1 MPTVSKL
8 LNCRAPLRP
17 RLRRLPTPGRFMGGG
32 GPPLGA
38 ERRPLPRHRCRGI
51 SGSLAVGALPG
62 VSAPGARC
70 SAPACG
76 GWLRLGRPA
85 LFRPPRCGAVPCRRA
100 ALGPQSGGP
109 PRGGRPSFAAWR
121 SPLAAGLRLAPPLPV
136 SARLAWRLVL
146 PGGGSWV
153 AAWRLRLQ
161 GGSARLRR
169 SPAPP
174 AAIPAPAP
182 RGRPLGCALRACRF
196 GAPPPGARWRPLRRP
211 PVFRARAPRRGF
223 ARLRR
228 AGAQGPMLGLS
239 PCGDYEI
246 KGENLCT
253 PETRRT
259 EPAPSPSGPCSEHSS
274 GPGSTTRKHHKKF

>member
-1 MPTVSKL
+1 MLSVDQVRPHAKGVRPPELLPTVSKL

-85 LFRPPRCGAVPCRRA
+85 PFRPPRCGAVPCRRA

-121 SPLAAGLRLAPPLPV
+121 SPLAAGLRLAPPLPA

-146 PGGGSWV
+146 PGVGSWV
-153 AAWRLRLQ
+153 AAWRLRLP

-196 GAPPPGARWRPLRRP
+196 GARRRGRAGGPCAARL
-211 PVFRARAPRRGF
+211 FIARAPPGGTLRATGALSYARPARGGTRPHRGF
-223 ARLRR
+223 VALRR
-228 AGAQGPMLGLS
+228 
-239 PCGDYEI
+239 
-246 KGENLCT
+246 LCN
-253 PETRRT
+253 
-259 EPAPSPSGPCSEHSS
+259 
-274 GPGSTTRKHHKKF
+274 

>member
-1 MPTVSKL
+1 MRPPELLPTVSKL

-38 ERRPLPRHRCRGI
+38 ERRPSPRHRGRGI
-51 SGSLAVGALPG
+51 GGSLAVGALPG
-62 VSAPGARC
+62 GFAPGARC
-70 SAPACG
+70 SAPAFG

-85 LFRPPRCGAVPCRRA
+85 PFRPPRCGAVPCRRA

-136 SARLAWRLVL
+136 SARLVWRLVL

-174 AAIPAPAP
+174 PPTRPPLPGAALWAARCAVAALGP
-182 RGRPLGCALRACRF
+182 RRGGRAGGPCAARLFIA
-196 GAPPPGARWRPLRRP
+196 GAPPGGGLRGCAARGHK
-211 PVFRARAPRRGF
+211 AP
-223 ARLRR
+223 
-228 AGAQGPMLGLS
+228 
-239 PCGDYEI
+239 C
-246 KGENLCT
+246 
-253 PETRRT
+253 
-259 EPAPSPSGPCSEHSS
+259 
-274 GPGSTTRKHHKKF
+274 